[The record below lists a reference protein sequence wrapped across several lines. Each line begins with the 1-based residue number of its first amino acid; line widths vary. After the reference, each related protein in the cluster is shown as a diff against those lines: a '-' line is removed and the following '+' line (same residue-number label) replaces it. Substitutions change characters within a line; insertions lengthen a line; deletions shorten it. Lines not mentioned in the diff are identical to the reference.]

1 MSNFALE
8 ITYHETGTKHGYWK
22 YCNDIKEKDK
32 IIVDHKYTE
41 VIAIP
46 NKEWVNEFVSNND
59 TVNDEGLWELGEC
72 VIWCNMGTSACGCK
86 VTKRPI
92 NGRLIQ
98 VNNRKEN
105 LKDRFLQKRS

>member
-1 MSNFALE
+1 MKWYKTW
-8 ITYHETGTKHGYWK
+8 IWK

-59 TVNDEGLWELGEC
+59 TVDDEGLRNW
-72 VIWCNMGTSACGCK
+72 
-86 VTKRPI
+86 
-92 NGRLIQ
+92 
-98 VNNRKEN
+98 VNV
-105 LKDRFLQKRS
+105 